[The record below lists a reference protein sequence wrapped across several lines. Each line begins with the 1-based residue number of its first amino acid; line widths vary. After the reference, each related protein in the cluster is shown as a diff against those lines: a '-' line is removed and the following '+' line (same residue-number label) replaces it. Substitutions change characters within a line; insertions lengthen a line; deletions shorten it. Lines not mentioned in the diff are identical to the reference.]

1 MKAIRVH
8 EFGGPE
14 VLRVEEVPTP
24 EPGPGEV
31 LVRMHAIGVNPV
43 ETYIRAGTYTYKPA
57 LPYAPG
63 NDGAGVVEQVGPDVN
78 QFKPGDRVYT
88 AGSLSGTYAEFA
100 LCRAE
105 QVHPLPANVSFA
117 QGAAMGTPYAT
128 AYRGLFQ
135 RAKAKPGETL
145 LVHGASGGVGTAA
158 VQLARARGLRV
169 LGTAGSDEG
178 RKLAREQGAHEVF
191 DHRAPDQFEQI
202 MKATAGRGV
211 DVIVE
216 LLANVNLGKDLT
228 ILAKGGRVAII
239 GSRGRVE
246 IDPRDAMQ
254 RDVDLR
260 AMTMPNTPPAELA
273 SIHAALV
280 AGLENGTLRPVIGK
294 EFPLAEAAQA
304 HRAVMEP
311 GAFGKIVLGTESVHV

>member
-43 ETYIRAGTYTYKPA
+43 ETYIRAGTYAYKPA

-63 NDGAGVVEQVGPDVN
+63 NDGAGVVEQVGPDVH

-135 RAKAKPGETL
+135 RADAKSGETV

-169 LGTAGSDEG
+169 FGTAGTEEG
-178 RKLAREQGAHEVF
+178 RELAREQGAHDVF
-191 DHRAPDQFEQI
+191 DHRAPDQFEQ
-202 MKATAGRGV
+202 M
-211 DVIVE
+211 
-216 LLANVNLGKDLT
+216 
-228 ILAKGGRVAII
+228 
-239 GSRGRVE
+239 
-246 IDPRDAMQ
+246 M
-254 RDVDLR
+254 
-260 AMTMPNTPPAELA
+260 
-273 SIHAALV
+273 
-280 AGLENGTLRPVIGK
+280 
-294 EFPLAEAAQA
+294 
-304 HRAVMEP
+304 
-311 GAFGKIVLGTESVHV
+311 